1 MRRLP
6 PFLRVSIAIFALAT
20 IPGRAADG
28 AAESRWV
35 DPAPSPPDASAS
47 LPQRQTPFRSEADSP
62 APRSENKSRLVPA
75 QSFARP
81 LPHRSARVPRSTSI
95 TRLPPT
101 PSSLTA
107 PDSSPLEVQAS
118 EFINSYWENTSGDKS
133 HVVPYLLQSYAPTV
147 LYYGRPTSRERI
159 LKEKDQFIARWPLR
173 RTWPMEGAGPQVSCN
188 HATAECE
195 ITGFRVFDAVSDE
208 RGVRSA
214 GIVRYNYTVRFGSGS
229 SQVVAE
235 DSRVVSRE

>member
-6 PFLRVSIAIFALAT
+6 PYLRVSIAIFALAA
-20 IPGRAADG
+20 IPGRAADC
-28 AAESRWV
+28 AAVIRWV

-47 LPQRQTPFRSEADSP
+47 LPPRQGHLQSGAESP
-62 APRSENKSRLVPA
+62 APPSENTSRLVPA
-75 QSFARP
+75 QRFARP
-81 LPHRSARVPRSTSI
+81 LPHRSARAPRSTSI
-95 TRLPPT
+95 ARLQPT
-101 PSSLTA
+101 PPYLPV
-107 PDSSPLEVQAS
+107 PDSSPLEARTS
-118 EFINSYWENTSGDKS
+118 EFINSYWENTSGDKGR
-133 HVVPYLLQSYAPTV
+133 VLPYLLQSYAPTV

-159 LKEKDQFIARWPLR
+159 LKEKDQFIDRWPLR
-173 RTWPMEGAGPQVSCN
+173 RTWPGGGAGPQVSCN

-229 SQVVAE
+229 PQVVAE